1 MDSQEHIK
9 RWRLILGKE
18 SQERFDAMGGGSLSE
33 EDALMDQALAAIYNR
48 KEDGGFG
55 SGNGAGN
62 GPSNPQISRW
72 LGDIRSLFDKDLVK
86 IIQGDAMHRCG
97 LSQLMFEPNCWKIW
111 SRM

>member
-18 SQERFDAMGGGSLSE
+18 SKERFDAMGGGSLSE

-62 GPSNPQISRW
+62 RPIRRLADGWAISVPC
-72 LGDIRSLFDKDLVK
+72 LT
-86 IIQGDAMHRCG
+86 
-97 LSQLMFEPNCWKIW
+97 KIW
-111 SRM
+111 